1 MANRW
6 VGKRPH
12 RGLGPALQMCGHQI
26 WGTGLAP
33 CPAPLPPAS
42 CAPRGAACPGGPTPP
57 PEEGTGL
64 GITGSALP
72 GSPPFLRR
80 ARGSQGRSRASWGA
94 ASRPLRT
101 GRGLCPTELSGR
113 GETQSHVGKPWQGWA
128 ASWPGE
134 SAPHPGAWEMVWFFM
149 ASGSASPGPPWPK
162 CCLFG
167 AGDLTQETTHTPM
180 PPCPQA
186 AGSQGMGQQH
196 VCPPREG
203 RLPPTPTCSGHQS
216 LCLSQAP
223 PGPLTPPAA
232 QGFPEAKA
240 RPFPH
245 SGPPGIFLGA
255 AP

>member
-1 MANRW
+1 MALVLPRRC
-6 VGKRPH
+6 VATRSG
-12 RGLGPALQMCGHQI
+12 
-26 WGTGLAP
+26 P

-64 GITGSALP
+64 GVTGSALP

-101 GRGLCPTELSGR
+101 RRGLCPTELSRR
-113 GETQSHVGKPWQGWA
+113 GETQSHVGKPCQGWA

-134 SAPHPGAWEMVWFFM
+134 SAPHPGAWEMVQFSM
-149 ASGSASPGPPWPK
+149 ASGSAAPGPPWPK

-167 AGDLTQETTHTPM
+167 AGDRTQETTHTPM

-186 AGSQGMGQQH
+186 AGSQGMGQH
-196 VCPPREG
+196 ISALLGRDGYPPPPLAQGTRASVSA
-203 RLPPTPTCSGHQS
+203 RLPPG
-216 LCLSQAP
+216 P
-223 PGPLTPPAA
+223 PTPPAA
-232 QGFPEAKA
+232 QGSPKAKA
-240 RPFPH
+240 RPSPH

-255 AP
+255 VP